1 MSSLVLELQRD
12 ALNSSNNLTDLLRKA
27 LLVAKKLGIK
37 DFQDWV
43 ISELNGYDDIKVIPK
58 YRIVTGS
65 IKALNPYQG
74 WITCLIPDNGLD
86 FKLTQRE
93 VGQSIG
99 VIVSLLQN
107 NKSGF
112 LQTNY
117 APEVTQTLMS
127 LFNTRFQI
135 ALHID
140 PSVISGILDAVQNT
154 VLNWALKLEEE
165 GILGEGMSFSKEE
178 KEKALTSTSIHIEN
192 FQGILGNADN
202 STVTQNLT
210 MTVQKGDF
218 NSLSSFLSKKGIS
231 AEDIEELKK
240 AIDVDPKPTSQSLGE
255 NVGVWLGKMVGKAV
269 SGVWKIGVDV
279 ATNLL
284 TSAIWAYYGIR

>member
-1 MSSLVLELQRD
+1 MSSMVLELRRD
-12 ALNSSNNLTDLLRKA
+12 ALNSSNNLADLLRKA

-37 DFQDWV
+37 DFQDWI

-74 WITCLIPDNGLD
+74 WIPCLIPDNGLD

-99 VIVSLLQN
+99 ALVSLLQN

-140 PSVISGILDAVQNT
+140 PSVISGILDAVRNT

-192 FQGILGNADN
+192 FQGILGNAEN
-202 STVTQNLT
+202 STITQNLN
-210 MTVQKGDF
+210 MTVQKCDF
-218 NSLSSFLSKKGIS
+218 NSLSDFLSKNGIS
-231 AEDIEELKK
+231 TKDIKELRG
-240 AIDVDPKPTSQSLGE
+240 ALDSDPIPKSQTLGE
-255 NVGVWLGKMVGKAV
+255 NVGAWLGKMVSKAA

-284 TSAIWAYYGIR
+284 ANAIWAYYGVR